1 MNYKYQLWNWSLTS
15 LTVVGQTTFNSKD
28 LNLMVIGELPM
39 LIQSTF
45 LKRIFK
51 SYCTGSQ

>member
-39 LIQSTF
+39 LIQSIF

-51 SYCTGSQ
+51 SYCTGSL

>member
-28 LNLMVIGELPM
+28 LNLMVIGEFPM
-39 LIQSTF
+39 LIQSIF

-51 SYCTGSQ
+51 SYCTGSL

>member
-28 LNLMVIGELPM
+28 LNLMVIGEFPM
-39 LIQSTF
+39 LIQSIF

>member
-28 LNLMVIGELPM
+28 SNLMVIGELPM
-39 LIQSTF
+39 LIQSIF